1 MLSATKTRRPVQATG
16 LPSALG
22 VILFLLISPLC
33 TAAPPS
39 LSHLTAGQA
48 GMDAA
53 TLDHIDQ
60 AVAEALRREKMPGC
74 VVVIGRRNGIV
85 FHRAYGKKQL
95 KPTPLPMTTDT
106 VFDMASI
113 TKPLATALSIMQ
125 LVEQEKVQLD
135 KRVAHY
141 LPGFAANGKQ
151 DVTVRQL
158 LTHQGGLIPD
168 NALSDYDD
176 GQEEAFRRIDALKT
190 YVDPGTRFVYT
201 DVGFIVLA
209 RIVEKVTGQ
218 DIHEYSHEH
227 IFGPL
232 GMTET
237 GFLPAPP
244 LQQRAAPTEQR
255 EGKWIQ
261 GEVHDPRA
269 FALGGVAGHAGLFST
284 GEDLARMAIA
294 LLSGGQSGESRI
306 LDSTTLKQMTRPIKT
321 STGLRGL
328 GWDIRSGYSSN
339 RGDIFSDQAFGH
351 GGFTGTTFW
360 VDPGLDLFVV
370 FLSNR
375 VHPDGN
381 GSVNALAGRI
391 GTIAAASIRQPAR
404 PPTVSATRPVL
415 AGIDVLERAEFRQL
429 RGQRVGLITNQTGRN
444 LSGMSTV
451 EVLHKSPHVDLVAL
465 FSPEHGLEGKLE
477 LARIADSR
485 DNQSGLKVFSLYGK
499 TRVPTAESLEGI
511 DTLIFDVQDIG
522 TRFYTFVSTMGN
534 CMRAA
539 AEHNVRFV
547 VLDRPNP
554 IGGIA
559 VQGPVLDAGSESF
572 VGFHTLPVRH
582 GMTVGELARMF
593 NSELKLKLNLEVI
606 HVQGWRREDM
616 FDKTGRLWLDPSP
629 NMRSLTQALLY
640 PGIGLLETTNISVGR
655 GTDTPFERIGAP
667 WIDGRQLAAELN
679 RAGLQGVRFL
689 PIEFT
694 PDASKFKEQGC
705 GGVYIQVTSR
715 DDFQPLR
722 LGLQLAVS
730 LRRLYPDDWDT
741 ASLNRLLSSETT
753 QAAILAGKSVDDIQ
767 AGYRRQLQ
775 EFKQRR
781 RRYLLY

>member
-1 MLSATKTRRPVQATG
+1 MMPVTKTRRPVRATG

-22 VILFLLISPLC
+22 IILFLLIGPLC

-39 LSHLTAGQA
+39 LSHLAAGQA

-141 LPGFAANGKQ
+141 LSGFAANGKQ

-218 DIHEYSHEH
+218 DIHEYSHEP

-306 LDSTTLKQMTRPIKT
+306 LGATTLKQMTRPIRT

-328 GWDIRSGYSSN
+328 GWDVRSGYSSN

-404 PPTVSATRPVL
+404 PSTVSATRPVL

-451 EVLHKSPHVDLVAL
+451 EVLHKSPHLDLVAL

-499 TRVPTAESLEGI
+499 ARVPTAESLEGI

-593 NSELKLKLNLEVI
+593 NSELKLKLDLEVI
-606 HVQGWRREDM
+606 RVQGWRREDM

-694 PDASKFKEQGC
+694 PDASKFKEQEC